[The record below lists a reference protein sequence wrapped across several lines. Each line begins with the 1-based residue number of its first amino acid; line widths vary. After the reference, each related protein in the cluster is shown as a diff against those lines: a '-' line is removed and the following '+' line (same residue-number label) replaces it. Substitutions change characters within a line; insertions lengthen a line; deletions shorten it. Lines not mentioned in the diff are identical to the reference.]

1 MRSSVDFGFGKKKEK
16 NLTNGFGKCFLESF
30 PQFLGCSLKVIL
42 CDLFWWVTGHIF
54 LNYTSSRLTR
64 ACAFIRTTLFWRVW
78 SWLRVNAG
86 GMVKTCKSNEKHNFG
101 YVESGERVRNTWA
114 TCPWVWNSPT
124 KVGLMPYVAFHRMVK
139 WLKLVMA
146 LKDGLAAYQ
155 LVGEVKAHQG

>member
-1 MRSSVDFGFGKKKEK
+1 MVSSVGFSFEKKKKKTWRTVLKSVFWEAFPNFWVVLWK
-16 NLTNGFGKCFLESF
+16 LFCVIYFDGSPVIFFWIINIESF
-30 PQFLGCSLKVIL
+30 DSSLCV
-42 CDLFWWVTGHIF
+42 
-54 LNYTSSRLTR
+54 Y
-64 ACAFIRTTLFWRVW
+64 RTTLFWRVW

-86 GMVKTCKSNEKHNFG
+86 GMVKTCKSNEKQDFG
-101 YVESGERVRNTWA
+101 FVESGERVRNTWA

-124 KVGLMPYVAFHRMVK
+124 KVGLMPYVAFLRMMK

>member
-1 MRSSVDFGFGKKKEK
+1 MIGFSI
-16 NLTNGFGKCFLESF
+16 CWYSF
-30 PQFLGCSLKVIL
+30 PHFWGRSLKVIL
-42 CDLFWWVTGHIF
+42 CDLYRRVTSHIF
-54 LNYTSSRLTR
+54 LNTESAMTQ
-64 ACAFIRTTLFWRVW
+64 ACACICTTLFWRVW

-114 TCPWVWNSPT
+114 TCPWVWNSPP
-124 KVGLMPYVAFHRMVK
+124 KGGLMPYVAFHRMVK

-155 LVGEVKAHQG
+155 LVGEVMAHQG